1 MKIVTRLILSV
12 FSVLFAIVWAVQAT
26 GVIGALIPSL
36 DNVSTTTKII
46 IALSVIVSVFGII
59 LVWMGKIS
67 LENSKTAKSCKY
79 ICNGY
84 FGSLIALV
92 IIYMALVRDI
102 KYVLLAECV
111 ITWVIWFVILGCIR
125 KVESLGDTQ
134 TPETGIKEEE
144 NKNKSV

>member
-1 MKIVTRLILSV
+1 MKIVTRLLLSV
-12 FSVLFAIVWAVQAT
+12 FSVLFAIVWTVQAA
-26 GVIGALIPSL
+26 GVLGALIPSL

-46 IALSVIVSVFGII
+46 IALSIIVSVVGII
-59 LVWMGKIS
+59 LVWRGKIS

-125 KVESLGDTQ
+125 KVEGLEDTQ
-134 TPETGIKEEE
+134 TSETGIKKEEE
-144 NKNKSV
+144 NKSV